1 MSKLT
6 RGEFFLNSRPF
17 SESFLVSRKCQL
29 VLAMTFAAV
38 HAADL
43 CWKVWSVRRADCRSG
58 QPRRLRSCIRTVL
71 PASPLASS
79 LQQESCRRGRNQTLC
94 SFFSL
99 SRDTPAYAVNT
110 FRSGLAHR
118 RPVGRSLFSSPSH
131 ACQELSGGR
140 VGSHRCAAT
149 IPSTAAL
156 LGTRSENWAHGA
168 TKRRK
173 TGKNIEGKKKWL
185 QAMWD
190 AVKFPPLPSSRVR
203 HFEVASR
210 HAQLVLSRTA
220 RINLSVVPRT
230 FLSSGLIFS

>member
-29 VLAMTFAAV
+29 VLAMMFAAV

-58 QPRRLRSCIRTVL
+58 QPRRLRSCIRTML

-110 FRSGLAHR
+110 FRSGLA
-118 RPVGRSLFSSPSH
+118 PSPSRAFLVFESFACLPRAQRWEGGLAPLCRHYSFHRGTLGH
-131 ACQELSGGR
+131 AL
-140 VGSHRCAAT
+140 
-149 IPSTAAL
+149 
-156 LGTRSENWAHGA
+156 
-168 TKRRK
+168 
-173 TGKNIEGKKKWL
+173 
-185 QAMWD
+185 
-190 AVKFPPLPSSRVR
+190 
-203 HFEVASR
+203 
-210 HAQLVLSRTA
+210 
-220 RINLSVVPRT
+220 
-230 FLSSGLIFS
+230 